1 MKLDYLTSRAF
12 PVEPLDTL
20 VNLTRTEAHG
30 TILILASRKQVSV
43 NGSTP
48 FGP

>member
-1 MKLDYLTSRAF
+1 MELDYLTSRAF
-12 PVEPLDTL
+12 PVEPLGTL